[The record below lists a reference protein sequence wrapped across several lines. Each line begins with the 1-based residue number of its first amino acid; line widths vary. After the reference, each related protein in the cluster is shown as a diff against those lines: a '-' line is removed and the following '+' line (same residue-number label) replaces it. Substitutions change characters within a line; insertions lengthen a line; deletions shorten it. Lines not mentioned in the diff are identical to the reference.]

1 MTTPQLTSFA
11 APQGGAPGPSE
22 RPGGPGDSPAFQYVL
37 RLADACLIH
46 GQRLA
51 QWCGHAPVLEEDIAL
66 TNVALDHIGQ
76 ARALLTLAGQLEGRG
91 RGEDALAFLRD
102 EREYRNPT
110 LLELPVGDF
119 AVTVLRS
126 FLWSSFMKELC
137 EALAGSSSNAQ
148 LAAIAAKSLKEVRY
162 HWQHS
167 ADWVRRLG
175 DGTEESHR
183 RMQAALLLLW
193 PYTAEWFDDDE
204 VDRAAQASGLGPAW
218 STLQAAWRALVD
230 PVLAEATL
238 APAALPHGFGP
249 FRSTGKRGEHSEH
262 MGYLL
267 AEMQALPRAF
277 PGAVW

>member
-1 MTTPQLTSFA
+1 MDPMDNTTL
-11 APQGGAPGPSE
+11 
-22 RPGGPGDSPAFQYVL
+22 YVL

-51 QWCGHAPVLEEDIAL
+51 EWCGHAPVLEEDIAL

-91 RGEDALAFLRD
+91 RDEDSLAFLRE

-126 FLWSSFMKELC
+126 FLWSSFMKPLC
-137 EALAGSSSNAQ
+137 EALAGSSNAQ

-167 ADWVRRLG
+167 ADWVVRLG
-175 DGTEESHR
+175 DGTPESQR

-218 STLQAAWRALVD
+218 STLHDAWRALVD

-238 APAALPHGFGP
+238 APAGDTP
-249 FRSTGKRGEHSEH
+249 FRSTGKRGVHSEH

-267 AEMQALPRAF
+267 AQMQALPRAF
-277 PGAVW
+277 PGATW

>member
-1 MTTPQLTSFA
+1 MDNSTL
-11 APQGGAPGPSE
+11 
-22 RPGGPGDSPAFQYVL
+22 YVL
-37 RLADACLIH
+37 RMADACLIH

-51 QWCGHAPVLEEDIAL
+51 EWCGHAPVLEEDIAL

-91 RGEDALAFLRD
+91 RDEDMLAFLRD
-102 EREYRNPT
+102 ERDYRNPT
-110 LLELPVGDF
+110 MLELPVGDF

-126 FLWSSFMKELC
+126 FLWSSFMKVLC
-137 EALAGSSSNAQ
+137 SALAGSSNAQ

-167 ADWVRRLG
+167 ADWVVRLG
-175 DGTEESHR
+175 DGTEESQR
-183 RMQAALLLLW
+183 RLQAALQQLW

-204 VDRAAQASGLGPAW
+204 IDRAAQASGLGPAW
-218 STLQAAWRALVD
+218 STLQPAWRASID
-230 PVLAEATL
+230 PVLAEAAL
-238 APAALPHGFGP
+238 ALPADTP
-249 FRSTGKRGEHSEH
+249 FRSTGKRGVHSEH

-267 AEMQALPRAF
+267 AHMQALPRAF